1 LTFSDLIQEG
11 NAGLM
16 RAVEK
21 FEVRRGFKFC
31 TYATW
36 WIRQAISRA
45 VADQSRTIR
54 VPSHMVQ
61 TITKVRR
68 ALRNLQHAL
77 GREPSLEE
85 LAQAVKLPLEDVRRI
100 ITVDRHPSSIDRS
113 IGSQDESK
121 YADLLDSGEAPADGS
136 QNDRALMRQRIDAAL
151 EALSYREREILKLGY
166 GLGDGYCYTLEEAA
180 TIFRVT
186 RERIRQIEARAFK
199 RLKAS
204 DQFDSLQRLFE

>member
-1 LTFSDLIQEG
+1 MSL
-11 NAGLM
+11 
-16 RAVEK
+16 
-21 FEVRRGFKFC
+21 VRWRI
-31 TYATW
+31 T
-36 WIRQAISRA
+36 ISRA

-68 ALRNLQHAL
+68 VMRNLQHTL

-85 LAQAVKLPLEDVRRI
+85 LAQAVKLPVDDVRRI
-100 ITVDRHPSSIDRS
+100 IAVDRHPSSIDRA

-121 YADLLDSGEAPADGS
+121 YADLLDSGEPPADGS
-136 QNDRALMRQRIDAAL
+136 QPDLALMRQRIDSAL
-151 EALSYREREILKLGY
+151 EALSYREREILKLRY

-204 DQFDSLQRLFE
+204 DQFDALQRLFE